1 MRPFMQFLKMLTFFF
16 LIGIFVCSCSSTQF
30 LRVNY
35 QLPAKSE
42 SLQGAEVSLIF
53 KDMRK
58 NPAIIS
64 RSAKKELRDF
74 SGDFTLVVGREKEN
88 GKLIGAF
95 DLSSM
100 LKEIFKQRLENTG
113 INVSEEKH
121 LETQIEFVLNEF
133 ILDYEDRNWK
143 ITMSYQTNLKKESR
157 VVVSESVSGQAER
170 IKVIGNK
177 EAEKVI
183 GELITDM
190 VNKIDL
196 QQLFGQVG

>member
-1 MRPFMQFLKMLTFFF
+1 MRPFMQSLKMLSFFY
-16 LIGIFVCSCSSTQF
+16 LMGIFVCSCSSTQF
-30 LRVNY
+30 LRVHY

-42 SLQGAEVSLIF
+42 SLRGAEVSLIF

-64 RSAKKELRDF
+64 QSAKKELRDF
-74 SGDFTLVVGREKEN
+74 SGDFTLVVARENEN
-88 GKLIGAF
+88 GKLIGVF

-113 INVSEEKH
+113 INVSEEKD
-121 LETQIEFVLNEF
+121 LETQIEFVLKEF
-133 ILDYEDRNWK
+133 ILDYADRNWK
-143 ITMSYQTNLKKESR
+143 ITMSYQTNLKKESD

-170 IKVIGNK
+170 VKVIGNQ
-177 EAEKVI
+177 EADKVV

-196 QQLFGQVG
+196 QQMFRHAG

>member
-1 MRPFMQFLKMLTFFF
+1 
-16 LIGIFVCSCSSTQF
+16 
-30 LRVNY
+30 
-35 QLPAKSE
+35 
-42 SLQGAEVSLIF
+42 LQDANVDLIF

-58 NPAIIS
+58 NQAIIS

-74 SGDFTLVVGREKEN
+74 SGDFTLVVARENEN
-88 GKLIGAF
+88 GKLIGVF

-113 INVSEEKH
+113 INVSEEKQ
-121 LETQIEFVLNEF
+121 LETQIEFVLKEF
-133 ILDYEDRNWK
+133 ILDYVDRNWK
-143 ITMSYQTNLKKESR
+143 ITMSYQVNLKKESQ

-170 IKVIGNK
+170 LKVIGNQ
-177 EAEKVI
+177 EADKVI

-196 QQLFGQVG
+196 QQLFRQAE